1 MNLEICGKLFESFRG
16 GTLYAGFSGGADST
30 AVLLAARLYRKRIG
44 FRLTAVHF
52 DHGLR
57 GEESRGE
64 ARDAARF
71 AAAHGIEFR
80 LVELHLAPGP
90 NLEARA
96 RNARLDVW
104 KRLAGNRHD
113 AAVILGHHADDR
125 AETLLLRLLRGSNA
139 SGLVPLRER
148 SRVEGVTFLR
158 PLLRFRRSEIEAF
171 LRDNGISGWAVDSS
185 NADESLT
192 RNALR
197 NRILPALYD
206 LTPGSESG
214 LFRSL
219 DALADDAVFLEA
231 EADRRWNEIAGT
243 VEIPFGFWRRQ
254 PPAMRVRLLRRFLAA
269 ESGRDFVPN
278 RSFLDRFEAMLS
290 VPSPELRLL
299 PVDAERTLAL
309 RNESVSFL
317 RNPPATPAAWRWRE
331 LPETVW
337 NGFRLTVETVSAAG
351 PVTLYEAL
359 FDADALPDE
368 LIIDRRRDGDRL
380 VPFGEAKPKPLKKL
394 RCDRKIPAGSP
405 LPVLRTNAGTILWAP
420 GIRHS
425 NHAAATPATARL
437 VRFACAAIPAEVQG
451 SGTGTPSGN

>member
-30 AVLLAARLYRKRIG
+30 AVLLAARLYRERIG
-44 FRLTAVHF
+44 LSPHRRPFRPR
-52 DHGLR
+52 LR

-80 LVELHLAPGP
+80 LVELHLDPGP

-104 KRLAGNRHD
+104 KRLGREPSRCRGHPRASRRRPGRNAA
-113 AAVILGHHADDR
+113 AAV
-125 AETLLLRLLRGSNA
+125 LRGSNA

-243 VEIPFGFWRRQ
+243 VEIPFGFWA
-254 PPAMRVRLLRRFLAA
+254 PAAPRHAGAAARRFLAA
-269 ESGRDFVPN
+269 ESGHDFVPN

-317 RNPPATPAAWRWRE
+317 RNSPANPAAWRWRE

-368 LIIDRRRDGDRL
+368 LILDRRRRRR
-380 VPFGEAKPKPLKKL
+380 PPRPLRRSKAETAQKAAL
-394 RCDRKIPAGSP
+394 RPEDPGRSP
-405 LPVLRTNAGTILWAP
+405 LPVLAHECRNNTLGP
-420 GIRHS
+420 RH
-425 NHAAATPATARL
+425 PPLEPCGGDARDCPPRAL
-437 VRFACAAIPAEVQG
+437 RLR
-451 SGTGTPSGN
+451 SDSR

>member
-30 AVLLAARLYRKRIG
+30 AVLLAARLYRERIG

-219 DALADDAVFLEA
+219 DALADDAAFLEA

-317 RNPPATPAAWRWRE
+317 RNPPANPAAWRWRE

-368 LIIDRRRDGDRL
+368 LILDRRRDGDRL

-451 SGTGTPSGN
+451 AGTGTPSGN